1 MIKSD
6 QLLVRARWQQVATGG
21 NRWQHSVGLKR
32 SCIKVKT
39 DDNSFRSICP
49 GQSAGPVSNWYNSR
63 GNIPGLSTPP
73 MIWKKT
79 EKAATKSRSYLM
91 SSSVANHEIGIKK
104 TGQDLVHWQ
113 VLLLFKRVWHVCTI
127 LRNKCKAMQYSSTH
141 SKSTIPKSPE
151 IKNNRS
157 HGGLTV
163 SHDLS
168 PESVNIF
175 LQLSDGG
182 GCDACRRTVRHCCN
196 HVLRSI
202 DPSPVWQADRLA
214 ATCIKQKVGAPCSS
228 HQKHSIKN

>member
-1 MIKSD
+1 M
-6 QLLVRARWQQVATGG
+6 
-21 NRWQHSVGLKR
+21 
-32 SCIKVKT
+32 
-39 DDNSFRSICP
+39 
-49 GQSAGPVSNWYNSR
+49 SN
-63 GNIPGLSTPP
+63 
-73 MIWKKT
+73 
-79 EKAATKSRSYLM
+79 
-91 SSSVANHEIGIKK
+91 SVANHGIGIKK

-127 LRNKCKAMQYSSTH
+127 LRNKCKAMQYLSTH

-151 IKNNRS
+151 SARTTGLS
-157 HGGLTV
+157 RGLTV

-214 ATCIKQKVGAPCSS
+214 ATCIKQKVGARCSS
-228 HQKHSIKN
+228 HQKHSIKHRKIATVTSLCVTTLSLSRWSLDTSFDSTLQKEPKPQNPRSHLQPTKIG

>member
-1 MIKSD
+1 
-6 QLLVRARWQQVATGG
+6 
-21 NRWQHSVGLKR
+21 
-32 SCIKVKT
+32 
-39 DDNSFRSICP
+39 
-49 GQSAGPVSNWYNSR
+49 
-63 GNIPGLSTPP
+63 

-157 HGGLTV
+157 HGVSQSLTI
-163 SHDLS
+163 S
-168 PESVNIF
+168 
-175 LQLSDGG
+175 LQNL
-182 GCDACRRTVRHCCN
+182 
-196 HVLRSI
+196 
-202 DPSPVWQADRLA
+202 
-214 ATCIKQKVGAPCSS
+214 
-228 HQKHSIKN
+228 

>member
-1 MIKSD
+1 MK
-6 QLLVRARWQQVATGG
+6 LVSRRQRGLSPLASASPLQAGLACLHNPQEQVQSHAVFKHAFQVHNPEESRKQEQQV
-21 NRWQHSVGLKR
+21 
-32 SCIKVKT
+32 
-39 DDNSFRSICP
+39 
-49 GQSAGPVSNWYNSR
+49 SR
-63 GNIPGLSTPP
+63 
-73 MIWKKT
+73 
-79 EKAATKSRSYLM
+79 
-91 SSSVANHEIGIKK
+91 
-104 TGQDLVHWQ
+104 
-113 VLLLFKRVWHVCTI
+113 
-127 LRNKCKAMQYSSTH
+127 
-141 SKSTIPKSPE
+141 
-151 IKNNRS
+151 
-157 HGGLTV
+157 GLTV